1 VGTSRETLQVQIL
14 ALGQQNLMGTKVNK
28 EQVNQI
34 LKMCNNEEDKKVL
47 RDLCASFGLQYS
59 E

>member
-1 VGTSRETLQVQIL
+1 MGISREKLQAQIV
-14 ALGQQNLMGTKVNK
+14 ALGQQSLMGAKVNK

-34 LKMCNNEEDKKVL
+34 LRMCNNEEDKKVL
-47 RDLCASFGLQYS
+47 RELCDSFGLQHS

>member
-1 VGTSRETLQVQIL
+1 MKSSREALQTQIL
-14 ALGQQNLMGTKVNK
+14 VLGQQSLMGIKVSK

-34 LKMCNNEEDKKVL
+34 LRLCNSEEDKKVL
-47 RDLCASFGLQYS
+47 QELCASFGLQYS